1 MDVLSPISIFLL
13 IMASSL
19 ALAISLRYLNIPVI
33 VSFVLVGLIL
43 GPHVLGWVKR
53 SDSIQNIAEFG
64 VVLLMF
70 TVGLEFSL
78 EKLWSM
84 RRWVIILGGFQVI
97 GCILS
102 TLLIST
108 WLNIPLLAGFIL
120 GAVVAMSSTAIV
132 IKQLVDQEELQT
144 PYAKVAVSMLLLQD
158 VAVIP
163 ILVFLSSLTQ
173 PSEPLMISFGWALIK
188 GIMAIF
194 TMLGVGRWILQPLF
208 NWMAKTDVRELFTMM
223 VLFVAVGAAWLTHL
237 FDLSYALGA
246 FLAGMLLAESESR
259 PIIKAEIR
267 PFRDLL
273 LALFFIS
280 VGMLVNVKSWLSS
293 WPWILLLSIG
303 LMLAKPLLI
312 YILGR
317 LARLDKITAA
327 KSAMVLAQGSEFGF
341 AILSV
346 AVSHNLIPMSWAQ
359 AALGALLISFLI
371 SPIINR
377 FHHYYLDH
385 DDAKNC

>member
-1 MDVLSPISIFLL
+1 MEGLSPISIFLL

-19 ALAISLRYLNIPVI
+19 AMAITLRYLKIPVI

-43 GPHVLGWVKR
+43 GPHVLGWVKH
-53 SDSIQNIAEFG
+53 SQNIENIAEFG

-70 TVGLEFSL
+70 TVGLEFSI

-84 RRWVIILGGFQVI
+84 RRWVIILGGLQVI
-97 GCILS
+97 GSILG
-102 TLLIST
+102 TLLISL

-132 IKQLVDQEELQT
+132 IKQLIDQEELQT
-144 PYAKVAVSMLLLQD
+144 PYAKVAISMLLLQD

-163 ILVFLSSLTQ
+163 ILVFLSSLT
-173 PSEPLMISFGWALIK
+173 EPNGALIISFGWALIK
-188 GIMAIF
+188 GLIAIF

-208 NWMAKTDVRELFTMM
+208 NWMAKTAVRELFTMM

-237 FDLSYALGA
+237 FNLSYTLGA
-246 FLAGMLLAESESR
+246 FLAGMLLAEAESR

-280 VGMLVNVKSWLSS
+280 VGMLVNLTSWLNS

-346 AVSHNLIPMSWAQ
+346 AVTHRLIPINWAQ

-371 SPIINR
+371 SPVINR
-377 FHHYYLDH
+377 FHHYYFDQH
-385 DDAKNC
+385 DIKNC